1 MASVAPA
8 DEIEGNLHH
17 ALLVLAKFCVFIYII
32 TNLSSKRKIILLQV
46 ECEARCTGK
55 TGVEMEAMV
64 GASVAALAVY
74 DMCKEGHIH
83 R

>member
-1 MASVAPA
+1 MSMGGLNQP
-8 DEIEGNLHH
+8 E
-17 ALLVLAKFCVFIYII
+17 
-32 TNLSSKRKIILLQV
+32 LSPSQPKVILLQV

-74 DMCKEGHIH
+74 DMCKGGAYPPMILYFNLVE
-83 R
+83 

>member
-1 MASVAPA
+1 M
-8 DEIEGNLHH
+8 IMH
-17 ALLVLAKFCVFIYII
+17 
-32 TNLSSKRKIILLQV
+32 QV

-74 DMCKEGHIH
+74 DMCKGTCSCMTSTFFFLW
-83 R
+83 